1 MNEKQKEQLKVA
13 ARYGVCNGKYL
24 GELIDQIRM
33 EGVNTNDLRQMCH
46 IIACNAKD
54 SVESL
59 FRDFINDDQYQRL
72 FACIQAESETD
83 VFMEALEYAYRV
95 YGSKSGRLPVLDVE
109 KQRTNWEHIAAVV
122 ADNRLRCQDM
132 IELTEIFPDVAMI
145 FQEALEAFVESMD
158 VWSPEDLEKVQRILG
173 LLTKGILR
181 TKNRKILDMRLLQ
194 EKNVTNQSDGARRLS
209 KYFSVRQIRY
219 LNAKWADRARLSDA
233 ILQKID
239 ASFVRNLICSGD
251 DETAPY
257 TEVEKELL
265 LQTCDRE
272 LKPKINGYSK
282 MRDFVQMIQTDR
294 YKQPKLTEENWM
306 FLYQKMVCE
315 TYKKGFMS
323 FLGILKFDCLSTEN
337 RNRWLAVTECDRYE
351 LLQAAIYDASSK
363 ADEKSGRKA
372 KVLKAALSLIVWT
385 MQQNGVEVNEETKLK
400 TCIQYAGPYTPAFI
414 QAGLVQYET
423 EAFEDFWSC
432 AQSLSKLDNWTLRIL
447 LKRYQETSRALPDA
461 VFTEYPAEFFAA
473 MCNNEKEPL
482 TKTER
487 MGLFELYA
495 DSAYRDQPL
504 NLLKLYEHMLKSD
517 IAFADY
523 MDTETAKELVEMLLH
538 QDVFPN
544 QKNAILKNLLS
555 KQEFA
560 DYLSNEEEKKT
571 TDKELKELQ
580 DLQRETEKAIMKLL
594 TNPKAFFTHYNY
606 VHRRD
611 GSDMAILKILKNTNV
626 HMTGNPGILDE
637 ALYQSMR
644 LNGCS
649 VFEYA
654 DSMATMAKT
663 CENPYFLQILAKRIQ
678 QMTDAEWQAADDAET
693 ERS

>member
-122 ADNRLRCQDM
+122 ADNRLSCQDM

-626 HMTGNPGILDE
+626 HMTGNSGILDE

>member
-13 ARYGVCNGKYL
+13 ARYGVCDSKYL

-33 EGVNTNDLRQMCH
+33 AGVNKNDLRQMCH

-95 YGSKSGRLPVLDVE
+95 YGSKSGRLPVLDAG
-109 KQRTNWEHIAAVV
+109 KQRISLEHITAMT
-122 ADNRLRCQDM
+122 ADGHLSCQDI
-132 IELTEIFPDVAMI
+132 IELTEIFPDFAAV
-145 FQEALEAFVESMD
+145 FHESLEAFVKSMD
-158 VWSPEDLEKVQRILG
+158 AWSPEDLEKVQRILG

-194 EKNVTNQSDGARRLS
+194 EKNVTDQSDGARRLR
-209 KYFSVRQIRY
+209 KYFSLRQIRY
-219 LNAKWADRARLSDA
+219 LNAKLANRARLSDA

-239 ASFVRNLICSGD
+239 ASFIHNLICSGD
-251 DETAPY
+251 DEAAPY
-257 TEVEKELL
+257 TEVEKELF
-265 LQTCDRE
+265 LQICDRE

-282 MRDFVQMIQTDR
+282 MQDYIQGIRTDR
-294 YKQPKLTEENWM
+294 YEQPKLTEENWM

-323 FLGILKFDCLSTEN
+323 FLGILKFDCLAHEN
-337 RNRWLAVTECDRYE
+337 RNRWLAVTEYDRYE
-351 LLQAAIYDASSK
+351 LLQAAIYDVSSK
-363 ADEKSGRKA
+363 ADEESGHKA
-372 KVLKAALSLIVWT
+372 EVLKEAFSLIVWT
-385 MQQNGVEVNEETKLK
+385 MQQSGVEVNEETKLK
-400 TCIQYAGPYTPAFI
+400 ACIQYAGPDTSAFI

-423 EAFEDFWSC
+423 EAFEEFWSC
-432 AQSLSKLDNWTLRIL
+432 AQSLSRLDNWTLRIL
-447 LKRYQETSRALPDA
+447 LKRYQETSRTLPDA

-473 MCNNEKEPL
+473 MCNNKKEPL

-495 DSAYRDQPL
+495 DSVYQNQPL
-504 NLLKLYEHMLKSD
+504 NLLKLYEHMLKND

-523 MDTETAKELVEMLLH
+523 MDTETAKELAETLLR
-538 QDVFPN
+538 QDVFPDK
-544 QKNAILKNLLS
+544 KNAVLKNLLS
-555 KQEFA
+555 KQEFT
-560 DYLSNEEEKKT
+560 DYVNSEEEAKT
-571 TDKELKELQ
+571 AAKQLKELQ
-580 DLQRETEKAIMKLL
+580 DLQQKTGKAVAQLL
-594 TNPKAFFTHYNY
+594 TNPKTFLMRYDY
-606 VHRRD
+606 VYRGD
-611 GSDMAILKILKNTNV
+611 GKDMMILKLFKNTKIR
-626 HMTGNPGILDE
+626 MAGDFSMLDE
-637 ALYQSMR
+637 VLYQSMR

-649 VFEYA
+649 IFEYA

-663 CENPYFLQILAKRIQ
+663 CEDPYFLQILAKRIQ

>member
-33 EGVNTNDLRQMCH
+33 AGVNKNDLRQMCH

-72 FACIQAESETD
+72 FACIQAESGTD

-95 YGSKSGRLPVLDVE
+95 YGSKSGRLPALDAG
-109 KQRTNWEHIAAVV
+109 KQQISLEHIAAVV
-122 ADNRLRCQDM
+122 ADNRLSCQDM
-132 IELTEIFPDVAMI
+132 IELTEIFPDFAMV

-209 KYFSVRQIRY
+209 KYFSMRQIRY
-219 LNAKWADRARLSDA
+219 LNAKLANRARLSDA

-239 ASFVRNLICSGD
+239 ASFIQNLICSGD

-257 TEVEKELL
+257 TEIEKELL

-294 YKQPKLTEENWM
+294 YEQPKLTEDNWM
-306 FLYQKMVCE
+306 FLYQKMVRE
-315 TYKKGFMS
+315 TYKKGFTS
-323 FLGILKFDCLSTEN
+323 FLGILKFDCLATEN
-337 RNRWLAVTECDRYE
+337 RNRWLAVTEYDRYE
-351 LLQAAIYDASSK
+351 LLQAAIQDASSK

-372 KVLKAALSLIVWT
+372 KVLKTALNLIIWT

-400 TCIQYAGPYTPAFI
+400 ACIQYAGPNAPAFI

-423 EAFEDFWSC
+423 EAFEDFWNC
-432 AQSLSKLDNWTLRIL
+432 AQSLSRLDNWTLRVL
-447 LKRYQETSRALPDA
+447 LKRYQETSRTLPDA

-473 MCNNEKEPL
+473 MSNNEKEPL
-482 TKTER
+482 TKVER

-495 DSAYRDQPL
+495 DSVYRYQPL
-504 NLLKLYEHMLKSD
+504 SLLKLYEHMLKNN
-517 IAFADY
+517 IAFAYY
-523 MDTETAKELVEMLLH
+523 MNAETAKELAKTLLD
-538 QDVFPN
+538 QDVFPV
-544 QKNAILKNLLS
+544 QKNAVLKNFLS
-555 KQEFA
+555 EQEFV
-560 DYLSNEEEKKT
+560 DYVNNEEEAKT
-571 TDKELKELQ
+571 AAKQLKELQ
-580 DLQRETEKAIMKLL
+580 DLQQETGKAVMQLL
-594 TNPKAFFTHYNY
+594 TNPKAFFARYEY
-606 VHRRD
+606 VYRRD
-611 GSDMAILKILKNTNV
+611 RMDMTILELFKNTKIR
-626 HMTGNPGILDE
+626 MTGEFSMLDE
-637 ALYQSMR
+637 VLYQSMR

-649 VFEYA
+649 VFKYA
-654 DSMATMAKT
+654 ECMASTARACKD
-663 CENPYFLQILAKRIQ
+663 PYFLQILAKQIQ
-678 QMTDAEWQAADDAET
+678 QMTDAEWQAAGNTET
-693 ERS
+693 ER

>member
-122 ADNRLRCQDM
+122 ADNRLSCQDM

-538 QDVFPN
+538 QDVFPD

-626 HMTGNPGILDE
+626 HMTGNSGILDE